1 MTLDIWLLLGAAI
14 VIAAIASVRLAHRT
28 GLPSLLIFLGFGLLL
43 GPSGVGIPFE
53 NPQLA
58 QQIGLSALAVI
69 LAEGGLTTNWSQ
81 VRRSVPLALVLATAG
96 VTVSIV
102 VVALVVQGL
111 LGIDGSTAL
120 ILGAVLASTDAAA
133 VFSVL
138 RRLPLPP
145 RLAGVLEAE
154 SGFNDAPT
162 VIAVVLLSSSSH
174 SQATLGTFLL
184 ETSVELV
191 IGAAVGLAVGPA
203 GAYAL
208 RRVALPASGLYP
220 IAVLAL
226 TFVSYGGAVLLHGS
240 GFLAVYLTA
249 LILGNSRLPHRA
261 ATRGFAEGAAWLAQ
275 IGLFVMLGM
284 LANVHEMP
292 STVIPALIIGT
303 VLVLLARPLSVLVSS
318 ILGWFLRLGWVSWRE
333 QAFLSWAGLRGAV
346 PRRAR
351 RTPTSLPSGRSR
363 RPASPTGLKR
373 RPAKPVMPVPATV
386 RPAVAGLRRGCPTSV
401 PGAGRVPDAGR
412 ASPSTRRPARL
423 RPVPTCG
430 RPPVR
435 TPGPTV
441 GPRRGLTLRRRRG
454 RLPRRRWCRIVRSP
468 RPAVVPFMSVV
479 PKGSTSRRPSR
490 PRRLPSR
497 STGPLVS
504 PLRRAVMGSP
514 RLPCGPRSGPSF
526 SLWSGPWWRPL
537 TGRPHR
543 PPTSLCPLLRPLPR
557 SWCPVRPM
565 SGSPPPTRR
574 WSPMP

>member
-346 PRRAR
+346 PIVLA
-351 RTPTSLPSGRSR
+351 TIPWAAGVEGSKDLFNEVFVIVVVFTLLQGPTLPL
-363 RPASPTGLKR
+363 A
-373 RPAKPVMPVPATV
+373 
-386 RPAVAGLRRGCPTSV
+386 
-401 PGAGRVPDAGR
+401 
-412 ASPSTRRPARL
+412 ARL
-423 RPVPTCG
+423 LRVSAPAEAHDLSVESAPLEELKADLLQVKVPPGSRLHGVEVFELRLPAGAAVTLV
-430 RPPVR
+430 VR
-435 TPGPTV
+435 DGKSFVPSSTTRIRADDQLLLVTTAACRDQAERRLRAVSRSGKLA
-441 GPRRGLTLRRRRG
+441 GWYGERGLE
-454 RLPRRRWCRIVRSP
+454 
-468 RPAVVPFMSVV
+468 
-479 PKGSTSRRPSR
+479 
-490 PRRLPSR
+490 
-497 STGPLVS
+497 
-504 PLRRAVMGSP
+504 
-514 RLPCGPRSGPSF
+514 
-526 SLWSGPWWRPL
+526 
-537 TGRPHR
+537 
-543 PPTSLCPLLRPLPR
+543 
-557 SWCPVRPM
+557 
-565 SGSPPPTRR
+565 
-574 WSPMP
+574 